1 MFKNMVDLA
10 NSFRVAAKNDS
21 LHLDGVIAY
30 GFCADAVERLAQVAP
45 PKAESTEKSDNTGSP
60 KCPACGIYRCESC
73 GRPVTPEM
81 KGICEC
87 GSLRADG

>member
-1 MFKNMVDLA
+1 MKLSFDYLKDEILKFKAQSFLQQGSIIILRSIFKDA
-10 NSFRVAAKNDS
+10 EEKFNSSAKRP
-21 LHLDGVIAY
+21 
-30 GFCADAVERLAQVAP
+30 C
-45 PKAESTEKSDNTGSP
+45 NTGSP

-87 GSLRADG
+87 GSLRADA